1 VEEVFVLLGFKVS
14 EFQGF
19 KDMRSAAL
27 VSNQP
32 HLEGL
37 NFSGEAVARSYRE
50 LLVWQKAKALAV
62 QTYRVTEQFPKNETY
77 GLTSQTRRAAV
88 SVASNIAEGQGRLTP
103 GEFLHF
109 LGQARGSLLELDTQ
123 VAIALDL
130 TYLKPDQYEILD
142 REIYQVLG
150 LLNRLIESLRK
161 GRSQPGS
168 KP

>member
-1 VEEVFVLLGFKVS
+1 
-14 EFQGF
+14 
-19 KDMRSAAL
+19 M
-27 VSNQP
+27 
-32 HLEGL
+32 
-37 NFSGEAVARSYRE
+37 ARSYRE

-62 QTYRVTEQFPKNETY
+62 QVYKATEQFPKAETY
-77 GLTSQTRRAAV
+77 GLTSQIRRAVV

-130 TYLKPDQYEILD
+130 TYLKPDQHEILD

-161 GRSQPGS
+161 ARSQPVL
-168 KP
+168 KL